1 MADIVDRLT
10 RSRMMS
16 GIRGKH
22 TKPELAV
29 RKALFAAGFRYR
41 LHPKG
46 LPGRPDIAL
55 PALRSVVLVHGCF
68 WHRHPRCRFAYSPKS
83 NVRFWL
89 DKFDSNVRRDKLA
102 RIALQKAG
110 WRVFTVWECEVND
123 AHLNRLVRELRKRGK

>member
-1 MADIVDRLT
+1 MTDIVDKKT

-41 LHPKG
+41 LHPKD
-46 LPGRPDIAL
+46 LPGKPDIAL

-89 DKFDSNVRRDKLA
+89 DKFASNVRRDKLTK
-102 RIALQKAG
+102 IALQKAG
-110 WRVFTVWECEVND
+110 WQVFTVWECQVTD
-123 AHLNRLVRELRKRGK
+123 ARLDRLVRELQKRAK